1 MNTYLAVITTVLV
14 LTQIIRVSQNA
25 ISLRNTKKR
34 NDDIEKENILIREMN
49 METME
54 HQREIYRIIKEW
66 EASRYE

>member
-66 EASRYE
+66 EENRYE

>member
-34 NDDIEKENILIREMN
+34 NDDIEKENILIKEMN

-66 EASRYE
+66 EENRYE